1 MNEQAKQKNDIFAAV
16 REWFGCSV
24 LSLPECVRFTNVVSL
39 LEVNHGKNLAVT

>member
-1 MNEQAKQKNDIFAAV
+1 MNEQAKQKNNIFVAV

-24 LSLPECVRFTNVVSL
+24 LSLPECVRFTNVSL